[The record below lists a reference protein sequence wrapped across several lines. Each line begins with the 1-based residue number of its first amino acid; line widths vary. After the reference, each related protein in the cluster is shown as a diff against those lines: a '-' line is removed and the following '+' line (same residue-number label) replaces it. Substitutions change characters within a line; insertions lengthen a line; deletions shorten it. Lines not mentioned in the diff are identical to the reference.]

1 MSNLSDTQFLENV
14 QQGHMR
20 YDPKKAVRF
29 SNEVF
34 YQLMTIRPSSDDPL
48 YPRLTVRRG
57 VGREFTRKSFRT
69 EKKTNKK
76 IKNQGK
82 VTGVK
87 NLVIIITKQ
96 NALDPRGTEST
107 IKKTSSSLTDQNK
120 GASCGS
126 YEVCLLKKLC
136 VSTACSTNITADLQS
151 SSLPF
156 YPWIIWIEL
165 FLPNVGAPAPLHPN
179 QRTLWCLL

>member
-69 EKKTNKK
+69 EKKNKQKNKK
-76 IKNQGK
+76 
-82 VTGVK
+82 
-87 NLVIIITKQ
+87 
-96 NALDPRGTEST
+96 PRQSHGGEKLGNHYYETERIRSPGDR
-107 IKKTSSSLTDQNK
+107 INNKKDIVLIN
-120 GASCGS
+120 GS
-126 YEVCLLKKLC
+126 E
-136 VSTACSTNITADLQS
+136 
-151 SSLPF
+151 
-156 YPWIIWIEL
+156 
-165 FLPNVGAPAPLHPN
+165 
-179 QRTLWCLL
+179 